1 MYVQLR
7 RLRLMYSTCNR
18 QIGQPIPNN
27 IKKRFITYI
36 NYINQ
41 HCNKIKLHA
50 PDNIWNLDWAKH
62 IKDAWV
68 TTMNIIKKHR
78 TSAQNKMIE
87 DYINNRASL
96 IRTNQTKMLNSL
108 LNRYKDKIV
117 IDRLIQENTANNSIE
132 LITDPEEILEKCIEH
147 YPDLQKKRA
156 HKFSTT
162 DEWNDIYKPISSIKD
177 CIYKNIMD
185 QPTVEEWSAAL
196 QECNDSLAPGLSNIG
211 YKLIKKAG
219 EKAQECFRRLAEITY
234 RSAIFPEEWTTSQIF
249 LIPKLKEW
257 EYRFNNTR
265 PILLIECLKKLTVKI
280 ITKRLSTCLL
290 QHDVLKGPNFARL
303 PGGSTDIPIHVI
315 NNIIDDA
322 YVSKKE
328 LWICLQDMA
337 KAFDSVGMVPLEI
350 ALKRIKCP
358 PPLISFIINLFKNR
372 KLRIITAYGLSKS
385 FQAGDGIDQGETISP
400 LIWRIFY
407 DSLLTRIHQDS
418 NLGYRLNSNWPT
430 GDSTE
435 YDASEN
441 TLKVS
446 CIAYADDTAWI
457 ASNKDEMIKIIGI
470 SNSFFELNDIKING
484 NKSELLVWH
493 TPKDI
498 TKEICMGSN
507 NSTVKANPPF
517 KEARYLKVYI
527 KSRAGQSHIV
537 KNAQRAI
544 ILITNALRHKKIT
557 ASQVA
562 YVNNVVLMARLEYRL
577 KTTLLSDN

>member
-1 MYVQLR
+1 
-7 RLRLMYSTCNR
+7 MYSTCNR

-50 PDNIWNLDWAKH
+50 SDNIWNLDWAKH

-162 DEWNDIYKPISSIKD
+162 DEWNDIYEPISSIKD

-257 EYRFNNTR
+257 EYR
-265 PILLIECLKKLTVKI
+265 
-280 ITKRLSTCLL
+280 
-290 QHDVLKGPNFARL
+290 NFAL
-303 PGGSTDIPIHVI
+303 SQHTDYQRVFKQ
-315 NNIIDDA
+315 A
-322 YVSKKE
+322 
-328 LWICLQDMA
+328 MA
-337 KAFDSVGMVPLEI
+337 
-350 ALKRIKCP
+350 
-358 PPLISFIINLFKNR
+358 
-372 KLRIITAYGLSKS
+372 
-385 FQAGDGIDQGETISP
+385 
-400 LIWRIFY
+400 
-407 DSLLTRIHQDS
+407 
-418 NLGYRLNSNWPT
+418 
-430 GDSTE
+430 
-435 YDASEN
+435 
-441 TLKVS
+441 
-446 CIAYADDTAWI
+446 
-457 ASNKDEMIKIIGI
+457 
-470 SNSFFELNDIKING
+470 
-484 NKSELLVWH
+484 
-493 TPKDI
+493 
-498 TKEICMGSN
+498 
-507 NSTVKANPPF
+507 
-517 KEARYLKVYI
+517 
-527 KSRAGQSHIV
+527 
-537 KNAQRAI
+537 
-544 ILITNALRHKKIT
+544 
-557 ASQVA
+557 
-562 YVNNVVLMARLEYRL
+562 
-577 KTTLLSDN
+577 

>member
-1 MYVQLR
+1 
-7 RLRLMYSTCNR
+7 
-18 QIGQPIPNN
+18 
-27 IKKRFITYI
+27 
-36 NYINQ
+36 
-41 HCNKIKLHA
+41 
-50 PDNIWNLDWAKH
+50 
-62 IKDAWV
+62 
-68 TTMNIIKKHR
+68 
-78 TSAQNKMIE
+78 
-87 DYINNRASL
+87 
-96 IRTNQTKMLNSL
+96 MLNSL

-162 DEWNDIYKPISSIKD
+162 DEWNDIYEPISSIKD

-257 EYRFNNTR
+257 EY
-265 PILLIECLKKLTVKI
+265 
-280 ITKRLSTCLL
+280 
-290 QHDVLKGPNFARL
+290 H
-303 PGGSTDIPIHVI
+303 
-315 NNIIDDA
+315 
-322 YVSKKE
+322 
-328 LWICLQDMA
+328 
-337 KAFDSVGMVPLEI
+337 
-350 ALKRIKCP
+350 
-358 PPLISFIINLFKNR
+358 
-372 KLRIITAYGLSKS
+372 
-385 FQAGDGIDQGETISP
+385 
-400 LIWRIFY
+400 
-407 DSLLTRIHQDS
+407 S

-498 TKEICMGSN
+498 TKEIRMGSN

-577 KTTLLSDN
+577 KTTLLNDN